1 MCVVNIHLKDFSF
14 PPSPIPSPLIFF
26 PACLPPRLPVS
37 QQYSVYPIIWAAG
50 RGHADIV
57 HLLLQNGAKVN
68 CSDKVGQQDLSRFQS
83 TSCPRSMSEYR
94 FFHTLSWD
102 CTDASS
108 LCVYECVL
116 YREGHHRRDPLHTLP
131 SECPS
136 VGFYFLHHFHHSLEN
151 R

>member
-14 PPSPIPSPLIFF
+14 PPSPARSLLIFF
-26 PACLPPRLPVS
+26 SVYLHPHLPVS

-83 TSCPRSMSEYR
+83 ALCPRSMSEYR
-94 FFHTLSWD
+94 F
-102 CTDASS
+102 
-108 LCVYECVL
+108 L
-116 YREGHHRRDPLHTLP
+116 YMIA
-131 SECPS
+131 
-136 VGFYFLHHFHHSLEN
+136 
-151 R
+151 